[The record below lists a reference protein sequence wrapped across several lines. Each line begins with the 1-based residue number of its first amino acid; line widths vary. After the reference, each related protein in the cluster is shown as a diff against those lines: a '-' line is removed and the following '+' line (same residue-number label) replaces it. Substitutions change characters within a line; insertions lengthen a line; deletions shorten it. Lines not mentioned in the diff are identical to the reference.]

1 MRYAFDIDNTLVST
15 NGSDYENSKPIQ
27 HRIDSVNRLHAEGHT
42 IILFTA
48 RGSASGK
55 DYSEFTK
62 AQMER
67 FGVKFHVL
75 ITGKPDADFF
85 IDDKAMSPVEW
96 DSIASRTLSI

>member
-1 MRYAFDIDNTLVST
+1 MKYAFDIDNTLVAS

-27 HRIDSVNRLHAEGHT
+27 HRIDSVNRLHEEGHI

-55 DYSEFTK
+55 DYTEFTK

-67 FGVKFHVL
+67 FGVKYHTL

-85 IDDKAMSPVEW
+85 IDDKAMSPLDW
-96 DSIASRTLSI
+96 DIIANRTLSI